1 MTLVFCC
8 GTFATDSF
16 IFLKKPTQS
25 VRIDADV
32 LHVALAQK
40 PDFLTTT
47 AYLSLIIDYS
57 NKQGLHGVSKLT
69 ERADG
74 GDTDSSD
81 SKKFEASVVSTHNIR
96 NKEKFI
102 FKVPDDLQ
110 WCDELLITFWKEGKK
125 GAKTEFAAKYLFTE
139 LLKIEAAYGKQVVM
153 DQLRQAT
160 AHRWESVTAVNYE
173 RYGLPNTKA
182 STQGSEVY
190 KSNAGAYRDFTAE
203 RLEREKL
210 EKQEAEQCPTS

>member
-1 MTLVFCC
+1 VAHLPQIHLFFFKM
-8 GTFATDSF
+8 
-16 IFLKKPTQS
+16 PNQS
-25 VRIDADV
+25 VRVDADV
-32 LHVALAQK
+32 LQDALARK
-40 PDFLTTT
+40 PHYLTTT
-47 AYLSLIIDYS
+47 AFLTGIIDED
-57 NKQGLHGVSKLT
+57 NKRGLHGVSRLT
-69 ERADG
+69 ERAEG

-81 SKKFEASVVSTHNIR
+81 SNKFEASVVSTHNIR

-110 WCDELLITFWKEGKK
+110 WCDESLMTFWKEGKK

-139 LLKIEAAYGKQVVM
+139 LLKIEAAYGKQVVL

-173 RYGLPNTKA
+173 RYGLPSPKA

-210 EKQEAEQCPTS
+210 EKQEAEQCPIS